1 MMKKFYSIT
10 LFLALMAISNGL
22 FAQSISGKVMDAESN
37 EPVIGATIMEVG
49 TTNGVI
55 TDAEGKFS
63 LNLKKSPSQI
73 RVSFIGFE
81 AKIINATSGQTN
93 IVVNLSPELFGLED
107 VVVTANRFE
116 ENLQDLSG
124 AASVVTRKSLEQ
136 RSVQTTTEALGSV
149 PNLITDS
156 YGPSLTNISIRG
168 LSTNFD
174 GVGLEQAVG
183 MYVNDVYQSRAYGFN
198 ATIMDVD
205 RIEVLRGPQGTLF
218 GKNTVGGVVNIITP
232 QPDMSTEG
240 AVEISAGNFN
250 YFQARA
256 MANVELVE
264 NKLAWRITGASTNR
278 KASFVDHQ
286 LPEGQAANETKFWGL
301 RSSLLYK
308 PNENV
313 DISLEGYYNKDN
325 SAEAAMAYLSDPG
338 LIGLD
343 PDLFAADDWQNRKT
357 SFSEPFSFEREQFGV
372 SGKVTASIG
381 NSTFS
386 SITAYTQSEDMSI
399 QDVEMS
405 AIPAVYLDRLQKF
418 GTFSQEFRI
427 NSDKNKPFSYV
438 AGLYFVK
445 EDITGRDIGVTQ
457 EFLPPLLGP
466 DFGIDDLFIPGYT
479 ESVTNNSNIDNT
491 SIAAFGSFTYKL
503 NDQLT
508 FNGGLRFTS
517 ESKTF
522 TTSQQTV
529 ENQGSIDAVGF
540 PLVYLL
546 GTPYAEKQFEAKDN
560 VLTGDAGLSYKI
572 NDKSLLYGKF
582 ARGFK
587 GTGFNFNVAT
597 YLNTNTFE
605 INPVEEKNVLYKPEF
620 INSFEIGY
628 KSTLS
633 DKVRLNLAAYV
644 MDYKDKQEL
653 LFEDLSFVIAN
664 AAKSTGQGLEAE
676 LSALVV
682 KGFQI
687 DATAGF
693 QRMEYKEFEFDGLD
707 LSGNKLAKA
716 PDYNFSISPQYGKL
730 FKNGSRFSARV
741 DINSFGKS
749 YNDIFN
755 TESISRQSTTL
766 VNARLGYSFN
776 NGRYNVSVW
785 GKNLTDQLYFGHG
798 FVGLLGDFVSINQAR
813 TYGADLRIN
822 IF

>member
-1 MMKKFYSIT
+1 MKIFYYLSFSIM
-10 LFLALMAISNGL
+10 LMLSSTSL
-22 FAQSISGKVMDAESN
+22 RAQTISGKVIDAETN
-37 EPVIGATIMEVG
+37 EPVIGAAVIEVG
-49 TTNGVI
+49 TTNGAI
-55 TDAEGKFS
+55 TDAEGKF
-63 LNLKKSPSQI
+63 NIELKKSPSQI
-73 RVSFIGFE
+73 KVSFLGYE
-81 AKIINATSGQTN
+81 AKIVNVEGGETDIT
-93 IVVNLSPELFGLED
+93 VNLSPDLFGLED
-107 VVVTANRFE
+107 VVVTANRVE
-116 ENLQDLSG
+116 ENLQDLTG

-218 GKNTVGGVVNIITP
+218 GKNTVGGVVNIITA

-240 AVEISAGNFN
+240 AVELSAGNFN

-256 MANVELVE
+256 MANVELIE
-264 NKLAWRITGASTNR
+264 NKLAWRITGATTNR

-286 LPEGQAANETKFWGL
+286 LPEGQAANETKFWGF

-308 PNENV
+308 PNDNV
-313 DISLEGYYNKDN
+313 DVTLDVYYNKDN

-338 LIGLD
+338 LIAID
-343 PDLFAADDWQNRKT
+343 PVLFAPDDWENRKT
-357 SFSEPFSFEREQFGV
+357 SFSEPFTFEREQFGV
-372 SGKVTASIG
+372 SGKVIAGMG
-381 NSTFS
+381 NGTFS

-399 QDVEMS
+399 QDVELS
-405 AIPAVYLDRLQKF
+405 VIPAVYLDRLQKF
-418 GTFSQEFRI
+418 GTFSQEFRY
-427 NSDKNKPFSYV
+427 NSNQNKPFSYIT
-438 AGLYFVK
+438 GLYFVNEK
-445 EDITGRDIGVTQ
+445 ITGRDIGVTQ

-466 DFGIDDLFIPGYT
+466 DLGIDDLFIPGYT

-491 SIAAFGSFTYKL
+491 SIAAFGSFTYKF
-503 NDQLT
+503 NDKLSA
-508 FNGGLRFTS
+508 NGGLRFTS
-517 ESKTF
+517 ENKTF
-522 TTSQQTV
+522 TTQQTTV
-529 ENQGSIDAVGF
+529 ESQDAIDAVGF

-546 GTPYAEKQFEAKDN
+546 GTPYDEVKFDAQDN
-560 VLTGDAGLSYKI
+560 VLTGDLSLSYKVSG
-572 NDKSLLYGKF
+572 KSLLYGKF

-597 YLNTNTFE
+597 YLNTDTFVF
-605 INPVEEKNVLYKPEF
+605 NPVEEKNVLYKPEF
-620 INSFEIGY
+620 INSFEIGF
-628 KSTLS
+628 KSSLS
-633 DKVRLNLAAYV
+633 DKVRLNLAAYY

-664 AAKSTGQGLEAE
+664 AARSQGQGFEAE
-676 LSALVV
+676 LSALLV

-687 DATAGF
+687 DATAGI

-730 FKNGSRFSARV
+730 FNNGSRFTARV
-741 DINSFGKS
+741 DITSFGKS

-766 VNARLGYSFN
+766 VNARIGYSIK
-776 NGRYNVSVW
+776 NGRYNISVW

-798 FVGLLGDFVSINQAR
+798 FVGLIGDFVSMNQAR